1 MDLKSKGIA
10 WVGNIYQR
18 IETICHE
25 VDNIVN
31 QDTVRYV
38 ENQVHTMGENMKKF
52 YSDVQDLIP
61 PIVDP
66 VRCEAQVVALKANA
80 AVSTYIKSSIG
91 VEEDHGHT
99 IPIKQSLLEPS
110 DFDNVENQP
119 GNELSE
125 HHFVNQSDTPTSGE
139 SLEGAESDSAPGK
152 IDDVSPSNEL
162 SGHDLVNQSN
172 SPTSEESLC
181 GAESNSAPVK
191 VNEVSTINELS
202 VHHLVTQSNTSI
214 SGESI
219 EGAQF
224 DSAPTKIDDISTNG
238 NSDFSTKEIA
248 IKDKSNAPEAF
259 ESIAPHEK
267 ESFNASLSSEFTS
280 YSDENM
286 RVSMSEFSPASSL
299 RGEEFQS
306 PQKVEEVCY
315 ISAAADDSDSLSDV
329 SSAVALSEM
338 AVSVASSCGS
348 IFTEPRTLPE
358 NSFND
363 VLTKVVSYGNP
374 AIVGGH
380 YSDSSNVLLSSMSA
394 SVISSNREVVAGHT
408 CSSSVLSLES
418 TGCSNYSSNFSDGIT
433 DSGMETIDLS
443 DKVKLDDSCVFVDNS
458 MLYEVSRRSRKL
470 RSFKDAFTSKKR
482 LSKEYE
488 QLAIWYGDPDIEAS
502 EDTLHDQLQSS
513 STITLDADCQIHHI
527 NDSEWELL

>member
-162 SGHDLVNQSN
+162 SGHDLCTPPLN
-172 SPTSEESLC
+172 SIKYFNFW
-181 GAESNSAPVK
+181 G
-191 VNEVSTINELS
+191 
-202 VHHLVTQSNTSI
+202 
-214 SGESI
+214 SI